1 MATDLDA
8 TRAWTDESTLNFV
21 RYMFKNKNNR
31 RYVVGDHHRI
41 IAEAIDHIIAGDP
54 KYRYT
59 MINVPPRYGKTELIK
74 SLVGKGL
81 AVNPQSLFLH
91 VSYSGDLVID
101 NSREILETVKSDYYR
116 RLYPD
121 VFVTDRG
128 TKKWRTSVGGGLYA
142 VASGGQVT
150 GFGAGQVNDVDDPD
164 LVDYDEAAALLPEQT
179 GYRFSGAILV
189 DDPLKPEDAVSDVMR
204 ERVNARFESTIRSRA
219 NSRFTP
225 IVIIMQRL
233 HERDLC
239 GYLLKTEGSIEEGG
253 KWNVICLPAISVDEA
268 GNERPLWPFKHS
280 LAELHHLQEVE
291 PYVFDTQYMQNA
303 RPQKGLMYSL
313 GFREY
318 DTLPVGHYIIKNYT
332 DTADKGTDFLS
343 SGCYAEFD
351 NGDCYM
357 LDVLYTDKPMEYT
370 EPETARM
377 LTRNKVKVATIE
389 SNNGGRGF
397 RRKVEGNCRS
407 LGNSATSFIDL
418 DQTANKE
425 VRIFGRSAEVQ
436 NTIFMPRGWNALW
449 PLFYNAVTS
458 FRREGRNLHDDAPD
472 MLTGICETKGGFAK
486 STWSRTK

>member
-8 TRAWTDESTLNFV
+8 IRAWTDESTLNFT
-21 RYMFKNKNNR
+21 RYMFKMKNNR
-31 RYVVGDHHRI
+31 RYVVGEHHRI
-41 IAEAIDHIIAGDP
+41 IANAIDRIIAGDP
-54 KYRYT
+54 EYRNT

-74 SLVGKGL
+74 SLVAKGL

-91 VSYSGDLVID
+91 VSYSADLVID

-116 RLYPD
+116 RLYPEVL
-121 VFVTDRG
+121 VFDRG
-128 TKKWRTSVGGGLYA
+128 TKKWKTTVGGGLYA

-164 LVDYDEAAALLPEQT
+164 LLDYDQAAALLPEET

-204 ERVNARFESTIRSRA
+204 ERVNARYENTIRSRA

-225 IVIIMQRL
+225 TVIIMQRL

-239 GYLLKTEGSIEEGG
+239 GYLLKTEGRIEEGG
-253 KWNVICLPAISVDEA
+253 KWKVICLPAISVDEE
-268 GNERPLWPFKHS
+268 GNEHPLWAFKHS

-303 RPQKGLMYSL
+303 RPMQGLMYER

-318 DTLPVGHYIIKNYT
+318 DVLPVGNYVIKNYT
-332 DTADKGTDFLS
+332 DTADKGTDFLA

-357 LDVLYTDKPMEYT
+357 LDVLYTDKPMEFT

-377 LTRNKVKVATIE
+377 LTRNGVATATIE

-397 RRKVEGNCRS
+397 RRNVEKACRE
-407 LGNSATSFIDL
+407 LANRNTAFIDL

-425 VRIFGRSAEVQ
+425 VRIFGKSAEVQ
-436 NTIFMPRGWNALW
+436 NTIYMPRGWNVRW

-458 FRREGRNLHDDAPD
+458 FRREGHNAHDDAPD
-472 MLTGICETKGGFAK
+472 MLTGICETKGSQYRNK
-486 STWSRTK
+486 WSRT

>member
-8 TRAWTDESTLNFV
+8 TRAWADESTLNFT

-31 RYVVGDHHRI
+31 RYVIGDHHRV
-41 IAEAIDHIIAGDP
+41 IAGAIDRIIAGDP
-54 KYRYT
+54 LYRYT

-74 SLVGKGL
+74 SLVEKGL

-121 VFVTDRG
+121 VVVLDRG
-128 TKKWRTSVGGGLYA
+128 TKKWKTTAGGGLYA

-164 LVDYDEAAALLPEQT
+164 LLDYDEAALALPEET
-179 GYRFSGAILV
+179 GYRFSGAIV
-189 DDPLKPEDAVSDVMR
+189 IDDPLKPEDAISDVMR
-204 ERVNARFESTIRSRA
+204 ERVNARYESTIRSRA

-239 GYLLKTEGSIEEGG
+239 GYLLKTEGNIEDGG
-253 KWNVICLPAISVDEA
+253 KWRVISLPALTTDED
-268 GNERPLWPFKHS
+268 GNHKALWPFKHS
-280 LAELHHLQEVE
+280 VEELLHLQEVE
-291 PYVFDTQYMQNA
+291 PYIFDTQYEQNA
-303 RPQKGLMYSL
+303 RPLQGLMYSL
-313 GFREY
+313 GFKEY
-318 DTLPVGHYIIKNYT
+318 DALPVGHYIVKNYT
-332 DTADKGTDFLS
+332 DTADKGSDYLAS
-343 SGCYAEFD
+343 ACYAEFD
-351 NGDCYM
+351 NGDCYI
-357 LDVLYTDKPMEYT
+357 LDVYYTDKPMETT

-377 LTRNKVKVATIE
+377 LTRNNVAIATIE

-397 RRKVEGNCRS
+397 RRNVERGCRE
-407 LGNSATSFIDL
+407 LGNRTTSFIDL
-418 DQTANKE
+418 DQTANKD
-425 VRIFGRSAEVQ
+425 VRIFGKSAEVQ
-436 NTIFMPRGWNALW
+436 NTIFMPRGWRSRW

-458 FRREGRNLHDDAPD
+458 FRREGRNAHDDAPD
-472 MLTGICETKGGFAK
+472 LLTGICETKGSQFRSK
-486 STWSRTK
+486 WSRT